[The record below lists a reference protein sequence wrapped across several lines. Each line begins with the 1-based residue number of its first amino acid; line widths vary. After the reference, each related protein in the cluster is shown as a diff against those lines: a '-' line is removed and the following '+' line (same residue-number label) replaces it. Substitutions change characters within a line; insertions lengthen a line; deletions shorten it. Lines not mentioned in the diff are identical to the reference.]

1 MPLPEATF
9 LEGALLS
16 LLLPTLLLIALTVW
30 YVMFV
35 RRVPESTEGG
45 EPAQPET
52 LTNPPESAPPD
63 GST

>member
-9 LEGALLS
+9 LEGSLLS
-16 LLLPTLLLIALTVW
+16 LLLPTLLIALTVW

-45 EPAQPET
+45 EPAQPESP
-52 LTNPPESAPPD
+52 TNPPESAPPD